1 MILKNRKFK
10 HLNYCLWLPE
20 HFNPKHKYPIVFFTH
35 GAGTRGDDLTLLNNN
50 PVLTRMF
57 LYTDTDE
64 VVICAPQCSEN
75 TWFDEFETLI
85 AFAETIHEKEFVDQ
99 KKFYGVGVS
108 MGGYAMLQLMQAR
121 PRLFTAGII
130 CCGGG
135 MYWNAER
142 LKEIPLLLFH
152 GEKDTVV
159 FPEESRHMAEKITES
174 GGTVALTVYPEC
186 GHDCWSRAF
195 DDSENMKWL
204 LKQEK

>member
-1 MILKNRKFK
+1 M
-10 HLNYCLWLPE
+10 
-20 HFNPKHKYPIVFFTH
+20 
-35 GAGTRGDDLTLLNNN
+35 LNNN

-108 MGGYAMLQLMQAR
+108 MGGYAMLQLMQTR

>member
-10 HLNYCLWLPE
+10 HLNYCLRLPE

-85 AFAETIHEKEFVDQ
+85 AFAETIHEK
-99 KKFYGVGVS
+99 S
-108 MGGYAMLQLMQAR
+108 
-121 PRLFTAGII
+121 
-130 CCGGG
+130 
-135 MYWNAER
+135 
-142 LKEIPLLLFH
+142 LLIKRNF
-152 GEKDTVV
+152 
-159 FPEESRHMAEKITES
+159 MAL
-174 GGTVALTVYPEC
+174 A
-186 GHDCWSRAF
+186 
-195 DDSENMKWL
+195 
-204 LKQEK
+204 